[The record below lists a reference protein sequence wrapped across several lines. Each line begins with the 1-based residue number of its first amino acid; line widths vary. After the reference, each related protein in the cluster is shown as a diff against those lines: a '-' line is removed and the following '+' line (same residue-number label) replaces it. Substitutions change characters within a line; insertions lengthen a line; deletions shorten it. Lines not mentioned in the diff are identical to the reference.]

1 MKLYDL
7 YDLYKEGDIR
17 IRIIFFIL
25 TTLLQISTIN
35 PETNQCNFKIF
46 KYVNFL
52 CAG

>member
-7 YDLYKEGDIR
+7 YKEEDIHVR
-17 IRIIFFIL
+17 VRIIFFIL
-25 TTLLQISTIN
+25 TTLLQISTIY
-35 PETNQCNFKIF
+35 PENNQCNFKIF